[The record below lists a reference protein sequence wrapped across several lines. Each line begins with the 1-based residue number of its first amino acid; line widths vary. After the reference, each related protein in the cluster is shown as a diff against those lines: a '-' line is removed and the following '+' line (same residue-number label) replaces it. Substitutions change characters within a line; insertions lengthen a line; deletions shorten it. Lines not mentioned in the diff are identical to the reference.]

1 MTSTPTRATSSAAVA
16 ASPFVADVAAQR
28 RPRGRSLRPLV
39 RNPLVLGGLVLVVCF
54 LLVAIFASQIAPSDP
69 IAMAPAEAMSGPSL
83 AHPFGTDR
91 FGRDVLSRT
100 IHGTRTSLFIGVGSI
115 LIAAL
120 VGTLVG
126 LVAGYFGGWVDNV
139 LGRIMDVFFT
149 FPSLILAIAISVAL
163 GLGTQN
169 ALLAIA
175 VTYWP
180 AFARVVRGATI
191 AERHKDYVE
200 AARVVGAS
208 GARVM
213 RHHLLPNV
221 LSPIIVQFTVAISQ
235 AIIIESSL
243 SYLGLGTQP
252 PTPSWGTMINEGRT
266 FLATAPWISVFPG
279 LGIMG
284 AVLAFNLL
292 GDGLRDVLDPRSR
305 PV

>member
-1 MTSTPTRATSSAAVA
+1 MV
-16 ASPFVADVAAQR
+16 
-28 RPRGRSLRPLV
+28 
-39 RNPLVLGGLVLVVCF
+39 
-54 LLVAIFASQIAPSDP
+54 
-69 IAMAPAEAMSGPSL
+69 
-83 AHPFGTDR
+83 
-91 FGRDVLSRT
+91 
-100 IHGTRTSLFIGVGSI
+100 GVGSI
-115 LIAAL
+115 ALAAL
-120 VGTLVG
+120 VGTVIG
-126 LVAGYFGGWVDNV
+126 LTAGYAGGWIDNV
-139 LGRIMDVFFT
+139 LGRIMDIFFT

-163 GLGTQN
+163 GLGIQN

-180 AFARVVRGATI
+180 AFGRVVRSATMAEGA
-191 AERHKDYVE
+191 KDYVE

-208 GARVM
+208 DLRVVWS
-213 RHHLLPNV
+213 HVLPNV
-221 LSPIIVQFTVAISQ
+221 LSPLIVQFTVAISQ

-266 FLATAPWISVFPG
+266 FLDTAPWISVFPG
-279 LGIMG
+279 AMIMG

>member
-1 MTSTPTRATSSAAVA
+1 MTTQALGPVA
-16 ASPFVADVAAQR
+16 APFTPVRTRKR
-28 RPRGRSLRPLV
+28 RWIRPLV
-39 RNPLVLGGLVLVVCF
+39 RNPLVLGGLLLVVF
-54 LLVAIFASQIAPSDP
+54 FVAVALLADLIAPSDP
-69 IAMAPAEAMSGPSL
+69 ILMNAARALEAPSIAA
-83 AHPFGTDR
+83 PFGTDR
-91 FGRDVLSRT
+91 FGRDVLSRA
-100 IHGTRTSLFIGVGSI
+100 IYGARASLFVGIGSI
-115 LIAAL
+115 TLAAII
-120 VGTLVG
+120 GTIIG
-126 LVAGYFGGWVDNV
+126 LAAGYFGGWIDNL
-139 LGRIMDVFFT
+139 LGRVMDVFFT

-163 GLGTQN
+163 GLGIQN

-180 AFARVVRGATI
+180 AFGRVVRGATL
-191 AERHKDYVE
+191 AEGARDYVQ

-208 GARVM
+208 DARVV
-213 RHHLLPNV
+213 RSHILPNV

-266 FLATAPWISVFPG
+266 FLDWAPWISVFPG
-279 LGIMG
+279 AAIMG

>member
-1 MTSTPTRATSSAAVA
+1 VTTGVVDAPVAPLTPARIA
-16 ASPFVADVAAQR
+16 R
-28 RPRGRSLRPLV
+28 RGRWLRPLI
-39 RNPLVLGGLVLVVCF
+39 RNLLVLGGL
-54 LLVAIFASQIAPSDP
+54 LLVAFFVLLAIFANVVAPSDP
-69 IAMAPAEAMSGPSL
+69 IAMNAGEALEGPSL
-83 AHPFGTDR
+83 AAPFGTDR
-91 FGRDVLSRT
+91 FGRDVLSRA
-100 IHGTRTSLFIGVGSI
+100 IYGARASLTVGIGSI
-115 LIAAL
+115 AIAAV

-126 LVAGYFGGWVDNV
+126 LVAGYCGGMVDNV
-139 LGRIMDVFFT
+139 LGRVMDVFFT
-149 FPSLILAIAISVAL
+149 FPSLILAIAISAAL
-163 GLGTQN
+163 GLGIQN

-175 VTYWP
+175 ITYWP
-180 AFARVVRGATI
+180 AFGRVVRGATL
-191 AERHKDYVE
+191 AERAKDYVD

-208 GARVM
+208 DARVV
-213 RHHLLPNV
+213 RSHVLPNV

-266 FLATAPWISVFPG
+266 FLDTAPWISVFPG
-279 LGIMG
+279 AAIMG

>member
-1 MTSTPTRATSSAAVA
+1 MTTQAMDTTVAVPPPA
-16 ASPFVADVAAQR
+16 RVAR
-28 RPRGRSLRPLV
+28 RRSWFRPLV
-39 RNPLVLGGLVLVVCF
+39 RNPLVLCGLVLVIGF
-54 LLVAIFASQIAPSDP
+54 LGMAALANLLAPRDP
-69 IAMAPAEAMSGPSL
+69 IVMNAGVALEGPSL
-83 AHPFGTDR
+83 AAPFGTDR
-91 FGRDVLSRT
+91 FGRDVLSRS
-100 IHGTRTSLFIGVGSI
+100 IYGARASLLVGIGSI
-115 LIAAL
+115 LLAAT

-126 LVAGYFGGWVDNV
+126 LVAGYFGGSIDNV
-139 LGRIMDVFFT
+139 LGRIMDIFFT
-149 FPSLILAIAISVAL
+149 FPSLILAIAISAAL
-163 GLGTQN
+163 GLGIQN

-180 AFARVVRGATI
+180 AFGRVVRGATL
-191 AERHKDYVE
+191 AEASRDYVE

-208 GARVM
+208 DARVVWS
-213 RHHLLPNV
+213 HVLPNV

-266 FLATAPWISVFPG
+266 FLNTAPWISVFPG
-279 LGIMG
+279 LSIMG

>member
-1 MTSTPTRATSSAAVA
+1 MSTQVLAPVA
-16 ASPFVADVAAQR
+16 LVTGPARTAR
-28 RPRGRSLRPLV
+28 RRWYRPLV
-39 RNPLVLGGLVLVVCF
+39 RNPLVLGGLLLVVFF
-54 LLVAIFASQIAPSDP
+54 LVIAVLANVVAPADP
-69 IAMAPAEAMSGPSL
+69 IIMNAGVALEPPSWRS
-83 AHPFGTDR
+83 PFGTDR
-91 FGRDVLSRT
+91 FGRDVLSRA
-100 IHGTRTSLFIGVGSI
+100 IHGARASLMVGIGSI
-115 LIAAL
+115 AVAAV
-120 VGTLVG
+120 VGTIIG
-126 LVAGYFGGWVDNV
+126 LAAGYFGGMVDNV
-139 LGRIMDVFFT
+139 LGRVMDVFFT

-163 GLGTQN
+163 GLGIQN

-175 VTYWP
+175 ISYWP
-180 AFARVVRGATI
+180 AFGRVVRGATLG
-191 AERHKDYVE
+191 ERSKDYVE

-208 GARVM
+208 DARVVWS
-213 RHHLLPNV
+213 HVLPNI

-266 FLATAPWISVFPG
+266 FLDTAPWISVFPG
-279 LGIMG
+279 AAIMG

>member
-1 MTSTPTRATSSAAVA
+1 MTTQALDSAAI
-16 ASPFVADVAAQR
+16 SPGPARMVR
-28 RPRGRSLRPLV
+28 RRRWLRPLV
-39 RNPLVLGGLVLVVCF
+39 RNPLVLGGL
-54 LLVAIFASQIAPSDP
+54 LLVIAFLAVALLANVLAPRDP
-69 IAMAPAEAMSGPSL
+69 IAMNAGVALQAPSYAA
-83 AHPFGTDR
+83 PFGTDR
-91 FGRDVLSRT
+91 FGRDVLSRA
-100 IHGTRTSLFIGVGSI
+100 IFGARASLLVGIGSI
-115 LIAAL
+115 ALAAL
-120 VGTLVG
+120 VGTAIG
-126 LVAGYFGGWVDNV
+126 LIAGYCGGIVDNV
-139 LGRIMDVFFT
+139 LGRVMDVFFT

-163 GLGTQN
+163 GLGIQN

-180 AFARVVRGATI
+180 AFGRVVRGATL
-191 AERHKDYVE
+191 AEASKDYVE

-208 GARVM
+208 DLRVVWS
-213 RHHLLPNV
+213 HVLPNV

-266 FLATAPWISVFPG
+266 FLDTAPWISVFPG
-279 LGIMG
+279 LSIMG

>member
-1 MTSTPTRATSSAAVA
+1 VSTRAIETVAVVRV
-16 ASPFVADVAAQR
+16 PTGLR
-28 RPRGRSLRPLV
+28 RRRRLAPLV
-39 RNPLVLGGLVLVVCF
+39 RNPLVLGGL
-54 LLVAIFASQIAPSDP
+54 LLVLFFFAVALLADLIAPANP
-69 IAMAPAEAMSGPSL
+69 IAMNAAKAVEGPSAEA
-83 AHPFGTDR
+83 PFGTDR
-91 FGRDVLSRT
+91 FGRDVLSRA
-100 IHGTRTSLFIGVGSI
+100 IHGARASLFVGVGSI
-115 LIAAL
+115 ALAAT
-120 VGTLVG
+120 VGTMVG
-126 LVAGYFGGWVDNV
+126 LAAGYFGGTIDNV
-139 LGRIMDVFFT
+139 LGRVMDVFFT

-163 GLGTQN
+163 GLGVQN

-180 AFARVVRGATI
+180 AFGRVVRGATL
-191 AERHKDYVE
+191 AEGAKDYVE

-208 GARVM
+208 DLRVV
-213 RHHLLPNV
+213 RSHVLPNV

-266 FLATAPWISVFPG
+266 FLDSAPWISVFPG
-279 LGIMG
+279 AAIMG

>member
-1 MTSTPTRATSSAAVA
+1 VTTQAVDAVVTVPAPVRAV
-16 ASPFVADVAAQR
+16 R
-28 RPRGRSLRPLV
+28 RGRWLRPLV
-39 RNPLVLGGLVLVVCF
+39 KNPLVLGGLVLVIFF
-54 LLVAIFASQIAPSDP
+54 LALAFLASVLAPRDP
-69 IAMAPAEAMSGPSL
+69 VVMNAGQALQGPSL
-83 AHPFGTDR
+83 AAPFGTDR
-91 FGRDVLSRT
+91 FGRDVLSRA
-100 IHGTRTSLFIGVGSI
+100 IYGARASLLVGIGSI
-115 LIAAL
+115 TLAAI

-126 LVAGYFGGWVDNV
+126 LMAGYFGGAVDNV
-139 LGRIMDVFFT
+139 LGRIMDIFFT
-149 FPSLILAIAISVAL
+149 FPSLILAIAISAAL
-163 GLGTQN
+163 GLGIQN

-180 AFARVVRGATI
+180 AFGRVVRGATLSE
-191 AERHKDYVE
+191 ASRDYVE

-208 GARVM
+208 DARVVWS
-213 RHHLLPNV
+213 HVLPNV

-266 FLATAPWISVFPG
+266 FLDTAPWISVFPG
-279 LGIMG
+279 LSIMG

-292 GDGLRDVLDPRSR
+292 GDGLRDILDPRSR

>member
-1 MTSTPTRATSSAAVA
+1 MTTQAVDAAVSA
-16 ASPFVADVAAQR
+16 LSPNR
-28 RPRGRSLRPLV
+28 RVRSRRWLRPLV
-39 RNPLVLGGLVLVVCF
+39 KNPLVLGGLVLVIFF
-54 LLVAIFASQIAPSDP
+54 LVLAIFANALAPRDP
-69 IAMAPAEAMSGPSL
+69 IVMNAGQALEGPSL
-83 AHPFGTDR
+83 AAPFGTDR
-91 FGRDVLSRT
+91 FGRDVLSRV
-100 IHGTRTSLFIGVGSI
+100 IYGTRASLLVGIGSI
-115 LIAAL
+115 TLAAI

-126 LVAGYFGGWVDNV
+126 LIAGYFGGTIDNL
-139 LGRIMDVFFT
+139 LGRLMDIFFT
-149 FPSLILAIAISVAL
+149 FPSLILAIAISAAL
-163 GLGTQN
+163 GLGIQN

-180 AFARVVRGATI
+180 AFGRVVRGATL
-191 AERHKDYVE
+191 AEASRDYVE

-208 GARVM
+208 DVRVVWS
-213 RHHLLPNV
+213 HVLPNV

-266 FLATAPWISVFPG
+266 FLDTAPWISVFPG
-279 LGIMG
+279 LSIMG

>member
-1 MTSTPTRATSSAAVA
+1 VTTGVVDAPVTPLAPARIA
-16 ASPFVADVAAQR
+16 R
-28 RPRGRSLRPLV
+28 RGRWLRPLV
-39 RNPLVLGGLVLVVCF
+39 RNPLVLGGLLLVIFF
-54 LLVAIFASQIAPSDP
+54 LLLAVFAGVVAPSDP
-69 IAMAPAEAMSGPSL
+69 IAMNAGNALQEPSL
-83 AHPFGTDR
+83 SAPFGTDR
-91 FGRDVLSRT
+91 FGRDVLSRA
-100 IHGTRTSLFIGVGSI
+100 IYGARASLTVGIGSI
-115 LIAAL
+115 VIAAV

-126 LVAGYFGGWVDNV
+126 LVAGYCGGIVDNV
-139 LGRIMDVFFT
+139 LGRVMDVFFT
-149 FPSLILAIAISVAL
+149 FPSLILAIAISAAL
-163 GLGTQN
+163 GLGIQN

-175 VTYWP
+175 ITYWP
-180 AFARVVRGATI
+180 AFGRVVRGATL
-191 AERHKDYVE
+191 AERAKDYVE

-208 GARVM
+208 DARVVQS
-213 RHHLLPNV
+213 HVLPNI

-266 FLATAPWISVFPG
+266 FLDTAPWISVFPG
-279 LGIMG
+279 AAIMG

>member
-1 MTSTPTRATSSAAVA
+1 MTASETIQDASAVPLPIETR
-16 ASPFVADVAAQR
+16 R
-28 RPRGRSLRPLV
+28 RWRLRPLV
-39 RNPLVLGGLVLVVCF
+39 RHPLVLGGLVLVVF
-54 LLVAIFASQIAPSDP
+54 YVVVAAFANVIAPANP
-69 IAMAPAEAMSGPSL
+69 IAMNAARAIEPPSL
-83 AHPFGTDR
+83 DAPFGTDR
-91 FGRDVLSRT
+91 FGRDVLSRA
-100 IHGTRTSLFIGVGSI
+100 IHGTRASLLVGVGSI
-115 LIAAL
+115 AIAAL
-120 VGTLVG
+120 VGTVIG
-126 LVAGYFGGWVDNV
+126 LLSGYLGGTVDNV

-180 AFARVVRGATI
+180 AFGRVVRGATM
-191 AERHKDYVE
+191 AERAKDYVD
-200 AARVVGAS
+200 AARVLGAS
-208 GARVM
+208 GSRVM
-213 RHHLLPNV
+213 LRHLLPNV
-221 LSPIIVQFTVAISQ
+221 LSPIIVQLTVAISQ

-266 FLATAPWISVFPG
+266 FLEIAPWISVFPG
-279 LGIMG
+279 LAIMG

-305 PV
+305 PI

>member
-1 MTSTPTRATSSAAVA
+1 VTTQAVNSTVAVPAPARAVRR
-16 ASPFVADVAAQR
+16 QR
-28 RPRGRSLRPLV
+28 WLAPLV
-39 RNPLVLGGLVLVVCF
+39 RNPLVLGGLVLVIAF
-54 LLVAIFASQIAPSDP
+54 LVLAALADLIAPRDP
-69 IAMAPAEAMSGPSL
+69 IVMNAGQALQGPSF
-83 AHPFGTDR
+83 AAPFGTDR
-91 FGRDVLSRT
+91 FGRDVLSRA
-100 IHGTRTSLFIGVGSI
+100 IFGARASLLVGIGSI
-115 LIAAL
+115 LLAAT

-126 LVAGYFGGWVDNV
+126 LVAGYFGGTIDNV
-139 LGRIMDVFFT
+139 LGRIMDIFFT
-149 FPSLILAIAISVAL
+149 FPSLILAIAISAAL
-163 GLGTQN
+163 GLGIQN

-180 AFARVVRGATI
+180 AFGRVVRGATLSE
-191 AERHKDYVE
+191 ASRDYVE

-208 GARVM
+208 DARVVWS
-213 RHHLLPNV
+213 HVLPNV

-266 FLATAPWISVFPG
+266 FLDTAPWISVFPG
-279 LGIMG
+279 LSIMG

>member
-1 MTSTPTRATSSAAVA
+1 MTTTTSSTPTAAGPVAIVSGSA
-16 ASPFVADVAAQR
+16 R
-28 RPRGRSLRPLV
+28 TRWRRSLRPLV
-39 RNPLVLGGLVLVVCF
+39 RHPLVLAGLVLVVLF
-54 LLVAIFASQIAPSDP
+54 TFVALLASQLAPSDP
-69 IAMAPAEAMSGPSL
+69 IAMEPAKALDGPSL
-83 AHPFGTDR
+83 EHPFGLDR

-100 IHGTRTSLFIGVGSI
+100 IYGTRISLFIGVGSI
-115 LIAAL
+115 TIAAL

-126 LVAGYFGGWVDNV
+126 LSAGFFGGTVDNV

-180 AFARVVRGATI
+180 AFARVVRGATL

-200 AARVVGAS
+200 AARVLGAS
-208 GARVM
+208 GM
-213 RHHLLPNV
+213 RLMGRHLLPNI

-235 AIIIESSL
+235 AIIVESSL

-292 GDGLRDVLDPRSR
+292 GDGLRDILDPRSR

>member
-1 MTSTPTRATSSAAVA
+1 MTTQAIEGISAVTAPVRTR
-16 ASPFVADVAAQR
+16 R
-28 RPRGRSLRPLV
+28 RWRLRPLV
-39 RNPLVLGGLVLVVCF
+39 RHPLVLGGLLLVVF
-54 LLVAIFASQIAPSDP
+54 FFAVAVLADLIAPADP
-69 IAMAPAEAMSGPSL
+69 IAMNAARAIQAPSL
-83 AHPFGTDR
+83 AAPFGTDR
-91 FGRDVLSRT
+91 FGRDVLSRA
-100 IHGTRTSLFIGVGSI
+100 IHGTRASLLVGVGSI
-115 LIAAL
+115 AIAAL
-120 VGTLVG
+120 VGTTIG
-126 LVAGYFGGWVDNV
+126 LLSGYFGGTVDNV

-180 AFARVVRGATI
+180 AFGRVVRGATM
-191 AERHKDYVE
+191 AERAKDYVE
-200 AARVVGAS
+200 AARVLGAS
-208 GARVM
+208 GPRVM
-213 RHHLLPNV
+213 VSHLLPNV
-221 LSPIIVQFTVAISQ
+221 LSPIIVQLTVAISQ

-266 FLATAPWISVFPG
+266 FLDTAPWISVFPG
-279 LGIMG
+279 LAIMG

-305 PV
+305 PI

>member
-1 MTSTPTRATSSAAVA
+1 MTSATIAVPSVA
-16 ASPFVADVAAQR
+16 APVR
-28 RPRGRSLRPLV
+28 TRRGRWFAPLV
-39 RNPLVLGGLVLVVCF
+39 RNPLVLGGLLMVTFLVLVA
-54 LLVAIFASQIAPSDP
+54 LLAPLL
-69 IAMAPAEAMSGPSL
+69 APANPEMMQPAQALSGPSL
-83 AHPFGTDR
+83 TDLFGTDR
-91 FGRDVLSRT
+91 FGRDVLSRV
-100 IHGTRTSLFIGVGSI
+100 IYGSRVSLVVGVGSI
-115 LIAAL
+115 AIAAT
-120 VGTLVG
+120 VGTIVG
-126 LVAGYFGGWVDNV
+126 LLAGYLGGAVDNV

-180 AFARVVRGATI
+180 GFGRVVRGATMV
-191 AERHKDYVE
+191 ERRKEYVE
-200 AARVVGAS
+200 AARVLG
-208 GARVM
+208 GTGLRVM
-213 RHHLLPNV
+213 RSHLLPNV
-221 LSPIIVQFTVAISQ
+221 LSPIIVQATVGISH

-266 FLATAPWISVFPG
+266 FLTTAPWISFFPG
-279 LGIMG
+279 AAIMA

-305 PV
+305 PVS

>member
-1 MTSTPTRATSSAAVA
+1 MTTQAIAAAPVIAAVA
-16 ASPFVADVAAQR
+16 
-28 RPRGRSLRPLV
+28 RPRRRKWWRPIV
-39 RNPLVLGGLVLVVCF
+39 RNPLVLGGLILVIIFLVVAA
-54 LLVAIFASQIAPSDP
+54 LANVIAPADP
-69 IAMAPAEAMSGPSL
+69 IMMNAAHALEGPSRS
-83 AHPFGTDR
+83 APFGTDR

-100 IHGTRTSLFIGVGSI
+100 IYGARASLFVGVGSI
-115 LIAAL
+115 VLAAAI
-120 VGTLVG
+120 GTVVG
-126 LVAGYFGGWVDNV
+126 LAAGYFRGVVDNV
-139 LGRIMDVFFT
+139 LGRVMDVFFT

-163 GLGTQN
+163 GLGIQN

-175 VTYWP
+175 ISYWP
-180 AFARVVRGATI
+180 AFGRVVRGATM
-191 AERHKDYVE
+191 AEGSKDYVE

-208 GARVM
+208 DLRVV
-213 RHHLLPNV
+213 RSHVLPNV

-266 FLATAPWISVFPG
+266 FLDTAPWISVFPG
-279 LGIMG
+279 AAIMG

-305 PV
+305 PL

>member
-1 MTSTPTRATSSAAVA
+1 VTTQAVDSAVAAQAPTRAG
-16 ASPFVADVAAQR
+16 R
-28 RPRGRSLRPLV
+28 RRHWLRPLV
-39 RNPLVLGGLVLVVCF
+39 RNPLVLGGLILVIFF
-54 LLVAIFASQIAPSDP
+54 LLVAVFADAIAPHDP
-69 IAMAPAEAMSGPSL
+69 IVMNAGVALEGPSL
-83 AHPFGTDR
+83 AAPFGTDR
-91 FGRDVLSRT
+91 FGRDVLSRV
-100 IHGTRTSLFIGVGSI
+100 IYGTRASLLVGIGSI
-115 LIAAL
+115 ALAAT

-126 LVAGYFGGWVDNV
+126 LVAGYAGGTIDNI
-139 LGRIMDVFFT
+139 LGRVMDVFFT
-149 FPSLILAIAISVAL
+149 FPSLILAIAISAAL
-163 GLGTQN
+163 GLGIQN

-180 AFARVVRGATI
+180 AFGRVVRGATL
-191 AERHKDYVE
+191 AEASRDYVE

-208 GARVM
+208 DVRVV
-213 RHHLLPNV
+213 RSHVLPNV

-266 FLATAPWISVFPG
+266 FLNTAPWISVFPG
-279 LGIMG
+279 LSIMG

>member
-1 MTSTPTRATSSAAVA
+1 VTTQALDTTVARREPARA
-16 ASPFVADVAAQR
+16 
-28 RPRGRSLRPLV
+28 GRQGRWLRPLV
-39 RNPLVLGGLVLVVCF
+39 RNPLVLGGL
-54 LLVAIFASQIAPSDP
+54 LLVIFFLALATLANVVAPADP
-69 IAMAPAEAMSGPSL
+69 IAMNAGQALEGPSRS
-83 AHPFGTDR
+83 APFGTDR

-100 IHGTRTSLFIGVGSI
+100 IYGTRASLLVGIGSI
-115 LIAAL
+115 TLAAI

-126 LVAGYFGGWVDNV
+126 LAAGYSGGVIDNV
-139 LGRIMDVFFT
+139 LGRVMDVFFT
-149 FPSLILAIAISVAL
+149 FPSLILAIAISAAL
-163 GLGTQN
+163 GLGVQN

-175 VTYWP
+175 ITYWP
-180 AFARVVRGATI
+180 AFGRVVRGAAL
-191 AERHKDYVE
+191 AESSKDYVD

-208 GARVM
+208 DVRVVWS
-213 RHHLLPNV
+213 HVLPNV
-221 LSPIIVQFTVAISQ
+221 LSPIIVQITVAISQ

-266 FLATAPWISVFPG
+266 FLDTAPWISVFPG
-279 LGIMG
+279 AAIMG